1 MNCDTYAE
9 QLGDYVDGTLAD
21 AERLRVEAHLSACAR
36 CRAVVSDFDAIR
48 SVAASL
54 EPHAPPPHVWQQLSA
69 ATARSRRPWSLLGGS
84 LFRWQAAASAAMSLL
99 LATGLWWMGTRLSTV
114 TRPDVPSAS
123 AGPSA
128 PFLVDASHAVTE
140 QQYTQAI
147 ATLEQITSVER
158 AVLDPDTAEVL
169 ETGII
174 LIDDAIAESRAA
186 LDTNPDSE
194 VAQESFFQG
203 LHRKVALL
211 QQTLSLI
218 NEMRKGNEDGAAR
231 IISELNQ

>member
-1 MNCDTYAE
+1 
-9 QLGDYVDGTLAD
+9 
-21 AERLRVEAHLSACAR
+21 
-36 CRAVVSDFDAIR
+36 VSDFEAIR
-48 SVAASL
+48 SLASSL
-54 EPHAPPPHVWQQLSA
+54 EPHAPPARVWQRLSA
-69 ATARSRRPWSLLGGS
+69 ATTPPRRPWLLSSRSFFG
-84 LFRWQAAASAAMSLL
+84 WQPAAATAMSLL
-99 LATGLWWMGTRLSTV
+99 LGAGLWWMGTRLSTAA
-114 TRPDVPSAS
+114 RPEVPPAAQARSVPLLA
-123 AGPSA
+123 
-128 PFLVDASHAVTE
+128 DAAHAATE
-140 QQYTQAI
+140 EQYTQAI
-147 ATLEQITSVER
+147 ATLEQITNVER
-158 AVLDPDTAEVL
+158 AVLDPDTVDVL

-194 VAQESFFQG
+194 VAQETLFQG

>member
-1 MNCDTYAE
+1 M
-9 QLGDYVDGTLAD
+9 
-21 AERLRVEAHLSACAR
+21 
-36 CRAVVSDFDAIR
+36 
-48 SVAASL
+48 SV
-54 EPHAPPPHVWQQLSA
+54 
-69 ATARSRRPWSLLGGS
+69 
-84 LFRWQAAASAAMSLL
+84 L

-114 TRPDVPSAS
+114 TTADAPAAAATPSVPLLA
-123 AGPSA
+123 
-128 PFLVDASHAVTE
+128 DASHEATE

-147 ATLEQITSVER
+147 ATLEKITSVER
-158 AVLDPDTAEVL
+158 AVLDPDTADVL
-169 ETGII
+169 ETGIL

-194 VAQESFFQG
+194 VAQETLFQG

>member
-1 MNCDTYAE
+1 MNCDNYVE

-21 AERLRVEAHLSACAR
+21 ADRLGLEAHLSACAG
-36 CRAVVSDFDAIR
+36 CRAVVSDFEAIR
-48 SVAASL
+48 SMAASL
-54 EPHAPPPHVWQQLSA
+54 EPYVPPPHVWQQLSA
-69 ATARSRRPWSLLGGS
+69 ATARSRRPWSLPSGS
-84 LFRWQAAASAAMSLL
+84 LFRWQAAASAAMGLF
-99 LATGLWWMGTRLSTV
+99 LATGLWWTGTRLSTI
-114 TRPDVPSAS
+114 TRPELPST
-123 AGPSA
+123 PV
-128 PFLVDASHAVTE
+128 FVDASHTVTE

-186 LDTNPDSE
+186 LDSNPDSE
-194 VAQESFFQG
+194 VAQDTLFQG

-231 IISELNQ
+231 IISESNQ